1 MTTSTTT
8 TVTRT
13 DRRRRYQL
21 VYLLAGGAIVG
32 VLVALALTASATA
45 AVPGLVSP
53 STAVV
58 VGLPLSRALLDLAA
72 LVTVGMSLLP
82 KLLGPDRQKRQETV
96 LAHARLIAVIGAA
109 IWAAAALVSL
119 VLEDADANPDLPVT
133 MNSIGTYIKTIG
145 SGQALIVVASCALV
159 YLIIGVLAVRQ
170 GEAIPAELRIT
181 VAIFTLL
188 PLSVTGHAAFGP
200 ANLEDVGLI
209 SIEMHVLGAVCWTGG
224 LVAVMLMVVMDK
236 ALLAE
241 ALPRFSKLA
250 TVCVFLV
257 GITGLFNGWYE
268 LYGTPG
274 VHWYVALFTT
284 GYGWILIGKI
294 ICIGV
299 AGLFGGYT
307 RFMLLPKIVERQT
320 TAVLKW
326 ATMEITVLGVA
337 FGLAA
342 VLVRAPIVSGS

>member
-1 MTTSTTT
+1 MTATATATAT
-8 TVTRT
+8 TV
-13 DRRRRYQL
+13 RRPRYPL
-21 VYLLAGGAIVG
+21 VYMLVGGAVVG

-45 AVPGLVSP
+45 AVPGIASP

-58 VGLPLSRALLDLAA
+58 IGLPLSRVLIDLAS

-82 KLLGPDRQKRQETV
+82 KLLGPERRNRQESV
-96 LAHARLIAVIGAA
+96 LAHARLIAVISAA
-109 IWAAAALVSL
+109 VWAVAALVSL
-119 VLEDADANPDLPVT
+119 VLEDADSNPDLPVT
-133 MNSIGTYIKTIG
+133 MNSIGNYIKTIG
-145 SGQALIVVASCALV
+145 SGQALVVVASCALV
-159 YLIIGVLAVRQ
+159 YVVIGVLAVRQ
-170 GEAIPAELRIT
+170 GEAIPVELRIT
-181 VAIFTLL
+181 VAMFTLL

-224 LVAVMLMVVMDK
+224 LVAVLMMTVMDRG
-236 ALLAE
+236 LLAE

-274 VHWYVALFTT
+274 IHWYVALFTT

-299 AGLFGGYT
+299 AGLLGGYT
-307 RFMLLPKIVERQT
+307 RFMLLPKIAERQT
-320 TAVLKW
+320 TAVWKW
-326 ATMEITVLGVA
+326 ATMEITVLGAA

-342 VLVRAPIVSGS
+342 VLVRAPIVGS